1 MSAFILSLLI
11 LSFALYGYYLLV
23 RKSKLERELR
33 QNNLDYEGFKCK
45 EKLPIDTLKCPKCSL
60 ITIYGSRRKNFWL
73 IIPIIIMWLFMLSKF
88 GRGGM
93 F

>member
-1 MSAFILSLLI
+1 MSAFVLSLLI
-11 LSFALYGYYLLV
+11 LAISIYGYYLLI

-33 QNNLDYEGFKCK
+33 QRNMDYECFRCK
-45 EKLPIDTLKCPKCSL
+45 EKFSVNTVKCPKCSL
-60 ITIYGSRRKNFWL
+60 ITIYGTRRKNFWL
-73 IIPIIIMWLFMLSKF
+73 IIPIIITWLFMLSKF